1 MWNKLYDF
9 GRQLL
14 TLKSQVEKNT
24 QDIKEVRQDLKELTN
39 AVQGLAYS
47 VQRNN
52 ENESHEREKIVLR
65 LENAL
70 LKVERR
76 FILSAKNDHDQEI

>member
-1 MWNKLYDF
+1 MWQKLYDF
-9 GRQLL
+9 GKQLL
-14 TLKSQVEKNT
+14 TLKSQVENNT
-24 QDIKEVRQDLKELTN
+24 QDIKEMRQDLKELAN
-39 AVQGLAYS
+39 IVQSLAYS

-52 ENESHEREKIVLR
+52 ENESHEREKIILH

-76 FILSAKNDHDQEI
+76 FLLSAKNNHDHDI